1 MGRPSAARAGAFPG
15 GSRLPASPTASSVA
29 TAPPTVGGPE
39 RLGPGFH
46 RQMGLPCKLPFPT
59 GSISASSERC
69 WAGGLRANGEG
80 LYEGSGGWPVTE
92 EARRAS
98 SKGQVWGPAALNPWL
113 VNLKSRVQGRLAQ
126 SAECPSLDFS

>member
-1 MGRPSAARAGAFPG
+1 M
-15 GSRLPASPTASSVA
+15 
-29 TAPPTVGGPE
+29 
-39 RLGPGFH
+39 
-46 RQMGLPCKLPFPT
+46 
-59 GSISASSERC
+59 
-69 WAGGLRANGEG
+69 
-80 LYEGSGGWPVTE
+80 TE